1 MGQWTLNPGL
11 TNQHLFPF
19 LPVTEH
25 LVQPGLGRCVLRSS
39 IRWEDGSRSQG
50 LKVMT
55 GMTLIFCGES
65 AGDRDLCLLTSA
77 LDASYFYSERS
88 CKLPAVL
95 VVFITNP
102 HAPSSLYTWSY
113 LVLTMVLQGGFNLD
127 WTEEETEAQ
136 SEGLNLLI
144 PKPLSSTGPLSCH
157 SCAGLRRLS
166 PEAGLLDVWAMAF
179 SSCIGFGTAMVLV
192 EDNQMPRSLA
202 TALSQCSGLR
212 VC

>member
-39 IRWEDGSRSQG
+39 IHWEDGSR

-55 GMTLIFCGES
+55 GLTLIFCGES
-65 AGDRDLCLLTSA
+65 AEDRDLCLLRAA
-77 LDASYFYSERS
+77 LDTTSTERS
-88 CKLPAVL
+88 CKLLTTL

-113 LVLTMVLQGGFNLD
+113 LVLTMVTQGGFNLD

-136 SEGLNLLI
+136 SKGLNLLI

-157 SCAGLRRLS
+157 
-166 PEAGLLDVWAMAF
+166 P
-179 SSCIGFGTAMVLV
+179 
-192 EDNQMPRSLA
+192 
-202 TALSQCSGLR
+202 
-212 VC
+212 